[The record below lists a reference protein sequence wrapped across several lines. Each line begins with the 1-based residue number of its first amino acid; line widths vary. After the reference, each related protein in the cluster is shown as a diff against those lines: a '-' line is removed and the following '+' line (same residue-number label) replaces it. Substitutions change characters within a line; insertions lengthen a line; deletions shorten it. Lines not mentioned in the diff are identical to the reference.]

1 MQPIR
6 VAVLAFEGVSLFHL
20 SVPGMVFGI
29 KPAPSGLP
37 PYEVRYCTPTPGRI
51 RSDQGIEI
59 EVPDGLEL
67 MANADIVVVPAWNH
81 PEHVAPIAL
90 TDALQQANAS
100 GAQVVG
106 LCLGAFVLGDAGL
119 LDGRRATTHWACR
132 ELFAQRFPKADFHPD
147 VLYVDDGDV
156 ITSAGTVAAI
166 DCCLNLVRQRHG
178 ADVANRVAR
187 LLVTPPHRQG
197 GQAQYIE
204 QPVQDVSQRGTPG
217 CRATHRKMWGRRP
230 VRDFGGSVDRLG
242 VGIERAAAGPGG
254 AVDQQDDL
262 AVLLPRVFVTDSPLF
277 VELELESLSLGHQLA
292 ALDLTRA
299 GVAFG
304 ALEIVC
310 KRRGGAKKGRG
321 QSHRKGQGGS
331 PGGGTEGD
339 SLRHGA
345 LRIASVGPASQQNQ
359 CVRHGGLR

>member
-37 PYEVRYCTPTPGRI
+37 PYEVRYCAPTPGRI

-67 MANADIVVVPAWNH
+67 MAKADIVVVPAWNH

-90 TDALQQANAS
+90 TEALQQANAS

-204 QPVQDVSQRGTPG
+204 QPVPILPSESRLPGVLQWAREHLSEPLSLDVLADIARMSRRTFTRRFREATGTTVVKWLAFERIA
-217 CRATHRKMWGRRP
+217 RAQQLLETTDMPIERVAAEVGFGTALSLRQYFSNQVRTSPSSYRRAFRDGRQ
-230 VRDFGGSVDRLG
+230 G
-242 VGIERAAAGPGG
+242 VGES
-254 AVDQQDDL
+254 DQS
-262 AVLLPRVFVTDSPLF
+262 A
-277 VELELESLSLGHQLA
+277 
-292 ALDLTRA
+292 
-299 GVAFG
+299 
-304 ALEIVC
+304 
-310 KRRGGAKKGRG
+310 
-321 QSHRKGQGGS
+321 
-331 PGGGTEGD
+331 
-339 SLRHGA
+339 
-345 LRIASVGPASQQNQ
+345 
-359 CVRHGGLR
+359 

>member
-1 MQPIR
+1 MPPIR
-6 VAVLAFEGVSLFHL
+6 VAVLAYEGVSLFHL
-20 SVPGMVFGI
+20 SVPGMVFGVE
-29 KPAPSGLP
+29 PTPSGLP
-37 PYEVRYCTPTPGRI
+37 PYEVRYCAPTPGRI
-51 RSDQGIEI
+51 RSDQGVEI

-67 MANADIVVVPAWNH
+67 MAKADIVVVPAWNH
-81 PEHVAPIAL
+81 PEHVAPITL
-90 TDALQQANAS
+90 TDALQQANAR

-204 QPVQDVSQRGTPG
+204 QPVPILPSESRLPGVLQWAREHLSEPLSLDVLADIARMSRRTFTRRFREATGTTVVKWLAFERIA
-217 CRATHRKMWGRRP
+217 RAQQLLETTDMPIERVAAEVGFGTALSLRQYFSNQVHTSPSSYRRAF
-230 VRDFGGSVDRLG
+230 RDSRQG
-242 VGIERAAAGPGG
+242 VG
-254 AVDQQDDL
+254 
-262 AVLLPRVFVTDSPLF
+262 
-277 VELELESLSLGHQLA
+277 ES
-292 ALDLTRA
+292 
-299 GVAFG
+299 
-304 ALEIVC
+304 E
-310 KRRGGAKKGRG
+310 
-321 QSHRKGQGGS
+321 QS
-331 PGGGTEGD
+331 
-339 SLRHGA
+339 A
-345 LRIASVGPASQQNQ
+345 
-359 CVRHGGLR
+359 

>member
-29 KPAPSGLP
+29 KPVPSGLP
-37 PYEVRYCTPTPGRI
+37 PYEVRYCAPTPGRI
-51 RSDQGIEI
+51 RCDQGMEI
-59 EVPDGLEL
+59 EVPDGLEV
-67 MANADIVVVPAWNH
+67 MAKADIVVVPAWNH

-90 TDALQQANAS
+90 TEALQQANAS

-204 QPVQDVSQRGTPG
+204 QPVPILPSESRLPGVLQWAREHLSEPLSLDVLADIARMSRRTFTRRFREATGTTVVKWLAFERIA
-217 CRATHRKMWGRRP
+217 RAQQLLETTDMPIERVAAEVGFGTALSLRQYFSNQVHTSPSSYRRAFRDGRQ
-230 VRDFGGSVDRLG
+230 G
-242 VGIERAAAGPGG
+242 VGES
-254 AVDQQDDL
+254 DQS
-262 AVLLPRVFVTDSPLF
+262 A
-277 VELELESLSLGHQLA
+277 
-292 ALDLTRA
+292 
-299 GVAFG
+299 
-304 ALEIVC
+304 
-310 KRRGGAKKGRG
+310 
-321 QSHRKGQGGS
+321 
-331 PGGGTEGD
+331 
-339 SLRHGA
+339 
-345 LRIASVGPASQQNQ
+345 
-359 CVRHGGLR
+359 